1 MFTDGEKERTKN
13 SNHDGKNS
21 ALLLIKVKE
30 QRAEF
35 NYLVTAIP
43 CPFIHRIRKQ
53 NYKRKLTLETYQP
66 TSPLF
71 KEMFTSLV

>member
-1 MFTDGEKERTKN
+1 MEQQQNREQCSRWKEQKERTQN
-13 SNHDGKNS
+13 
-21 ALLLIKVKE
+21 LIIKCKE

-35 NYLVTAIP
+35 NTWLLPSHALL
-43 CPFIHRIRKQ
+43 FIEKRKQ
-53 NYKRKLTLETYQP
+53 NYKAKQTLETYQP